1 MGDKHN
7 ALAELSTALELARPD
22 VDAADL
28 EILEIDG
35 RTIWPMNREESSH
48 GFYIG
53 EKGSPTWDDS
63 CWRGIPIPLP
73 MGPVTADEAIKVISE
88 ALTKAIREIKAP
100 L

>member
-1 MGDKHN
+1 MVKPN

-28 EILEIDG
+28 EILDIDG

-53 EKGSPTWDDS
+53 KKGAPTWDATQ
-63 CWRGIPIPLP
+63 WLGVPILLP
-73 MGPVTADEAIKVISE
+73 MNPTTVTARAVIGE
-88 ALTKAIREIKAP
+88 LVAKAIREIKAP